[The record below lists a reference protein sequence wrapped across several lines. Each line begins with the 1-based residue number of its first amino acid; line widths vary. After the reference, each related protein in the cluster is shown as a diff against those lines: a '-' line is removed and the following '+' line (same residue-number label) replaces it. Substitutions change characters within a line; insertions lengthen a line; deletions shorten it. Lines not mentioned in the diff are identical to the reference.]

1 MDASKCRF
9 YNTNNDPKM
18 DNIASMGDIFAQ
30 EIQVDICITLS
41 IKVRSMKPTS
51 CDIESIDVDTL
62 RISKAEG
69 RI

>member
-1 MDASKCRF
+1 
-9 YNTNNDPKM
+9 M